1 MVNMLRTYSDSG
13 SNSGF
18 YLKLLMA
25 ILLFSLTACAAN
37 KPLAVV
43 NNEMIGKVRPGMP
56 AIDPS
61 TAIYE
66 LPVNDGVSYQDVID
80 SLKSLSEGLNF
91 VNPANF
97 PIGEHMKLRGVDP
110 QGMKDV
116 RSFCNLSMGTEIIL
130 DHPEFLVFA
139 PCRIAIYEKPDA
151 NNKLK
156 LYIAM
161 DRPTY
166 DLKSIKNP
174 TERARKSAQELET
187 VLLEIMDRARKG
199 DF

>member
-1 MVNMLRTYSDSG
+1 MVKMLRTYSDSG
-13 SNSGF
+13 FN
-18 YLKLLMA
+18 LKLVMA
-25 ILLFSLTACAAN
+25 ILLLSITACAAN
-37 KPLAVV
+37 KPVAIA
-43 NNEMIGKVRPGMP
+43 NHEMIGKVRPGMP

-66 LPVNDGVSYQDVID
+66 LAVNEGVSYQDVID

>member
-1 MVNMLRTYSDSG
+1 MYQSKLFLHAVALA
-13 SNSGF
+13 
-18 YLKLLMA
+18 LLLMSV
-25 ILLFSLTACAAN
+25 LMSGCSTV
-37 KPLAVV
+37 KPVTSNYMEL
-43 NNEMIGKVRPGMP
+43 IGKVRAGMP

-66 LPVNDGVSYQDVID
+66 LPVNDGVSYQDVVD

-97 PIGEHMKLRGVDP
+97 PIGEHMKQRGVDP
-110 QGMKDV
+110 QGIKDV
-116 RSFCNLSMGTEIIL
+116 RSFCNLGLGTEIML

-151 NNKLK
+151 NHKLK
-156 LYIAM
+156 LYIAL
-161 DRPTY
+161 DRPTF
-166 DLKSIKNP
+166 DLRSIKNP
-174 TERARKSAQELET
+174 TERAKKSAQELET
-187 VLLEIMDRARKG
+187 ILLEIMDKARRG